1 MNEQDSLYSDRF
13 ARYYDQYS
21 TGLNG
26 DVKFYVE
33 EAARAG
39 SPVMELACGTGR
51 VLIPIAQF
59 GVEIVGVDRSEDML
73 AAAREKLARLD
84 DETGKRVELVHGDM
98 RSFYVDRKFRLIMIP
113 YRSFCHLLTAADQR
127 TVLERVH
134 MHLEGDGLLILN
146 LFDPRLDLLIADQSY
161 PETPLRK
168 HLEFDDAESG
178 NRVVVWAT
186 RTYDLQRQVL
196 TEDRIFEELDGSG
209 KMVARSYSDLVLRYT
224 FRFEMEHLL
233 ELTGFQIEDLYGDFQ
248 RRPFRYGGEQVW
260 VARRRG

>member
-1 MNEQDSLYSDRF
+1 
-13 ARYYDQYS
+13 
-21 TGLNG
+21 
-26 DVKFYVE
+26 
-33 EAARAG
+33 
-39 SPVMELACGTGR
+39 
-51 VLIPIAQF
+51 
-59 GVEIVGVDRSEDML
+59 
-73 AAAREKLARLD
+73 
-84 DETGKRVELVHGDM
+84 M

-127 TVLERVH
+127 TALERVH
-134 MHLEGDGLLILN
+134 IHLESDGLLILN

-224 FRFEMEHLL
+224 FRYEMEHLL

>member
-1 MNEQDSLYSDRF
+1 MNPQDSLYSDRF

-21 TGLNG
+21 TGLDG

-33 EAARAG
+33 EASRAG

-51 VLIPIAQF
+51 VLIPIAQS
-59 GVEIVGVDRSEDML
+59 GVEIVGVDRSKDML
-73 AAAREKLARLD
+73 STAREKLALLD
-84 DETGKRVELVHGDM
+84 GDTRERIELVHGDM
-98 RSFYVDRKFRLIMIP
+98 RSFYVDRKFKLIMIP

-127 TVLERVH
+127 TALERVH
-134 MHLEGDGLLILN
+134 MHLESDGLLILN

-168 HLEFDDAESG
+168 HLEFDDAVSG

-209 KMVARSYSDLVLRYT
+209 KMVSRSYSDLVLRYT
-224 FRFEMEHLL
+224 FRYEMEHLL
-233 ELTGFQIEDLYGDFQ
+233 ELSGFQIEALYGDFQ